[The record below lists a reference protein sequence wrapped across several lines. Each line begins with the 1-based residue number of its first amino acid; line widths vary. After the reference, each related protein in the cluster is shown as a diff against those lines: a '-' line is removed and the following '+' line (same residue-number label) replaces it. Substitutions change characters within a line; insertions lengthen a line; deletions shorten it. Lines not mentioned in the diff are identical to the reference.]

1 MTAAPMFPTP
11 HYDSASHVDVA
22 HSPRSLNE
30 PGTFYLTRPKLPF
43 NYAGLWSLLA
53 GQNASADITFLVADL
68 FEAQGLDGGVTGGW
82 GLPPRVNRAFG
93 IVAGSP
99 IVQSQQPQL
108 ARRISLAEARR
119 LAMTALLE
127 AEERRQMERQREAI
141 FWAALED

>member
-1 MTAAPMFPTP
+1 MLPTP
-11 HYDSASHVDVA
+11 SYDSASYVDTDRL
-22 HSPRSLNE
+22 PRRLNE
-30 PGTFYLTRPKLPF
+30 PGVLYLAQPKLPF
-43 NYAGLWSLLA
+43 NYAGLWPLLA
-53 GQNASADITFLVADL
+53 GQNASADITFLVTDL
-68 FEAQGLDGGVTGGW
+68 FEVQGLDGGITGGW

-93 IVAGSP
+93 IVADSP